1 MGADR
6 PNQVDPITL
15 SVISNR
21 LLAIAEAMGEALVR
35 SAFSPNIKERRD
47 CSTAVFDRHGALVA
61 QAEHIPLHLG
71 SMLGV
76 VEAVLDQYGEEI
88 QPGDAFVANDPYLG
102 GGTHLPDVTVV
113 SPFFCD
119 SGLAGFA
126 ANVAHHADIGARAP
140 GGISGD
146 AGSIEEEGLRIP
158 PTRLATAAGP
168 CEEVLELFASHCRMP
183 EQRRLDLQGQVAAN
197 RLGLAD
203 LSRLFDD
210 YGSQTMHAAMQRL
223 LAATEQRM
231 RCAIG
236 ELPDGSYAAADSVE
250 GVAGEGPIPIAVQ
263 VDVTG
268 DHLHFDFAKSG
279 GPSRGAINVPLNAL
293 FATVYYA
300 LKACLDPGLPSNAGL
315 HRSVEVT
322 VPEVSIL
329 NARAPSA
336 VGART
341 DTCQCVAGCIIA
353 AFSQAR
359 PGRLPAPS
367 NDASTAVV
375 FSGIDP
381 RSGADYVYVEA
392 VAGGAGAGPDRDGMD
407 AVQVHITN
415 TSNLPV
421 EALEHAFPLL
431 VERYELAPDSGG
443 PGEFRGG
450 LGVVRAVRVLEGEAT
465 FSAHGDR
472 HERPARGAA
481 GGAAGGLGAYVIED
495 SSGRRRKLPSK
506 VSGIRLLSGD
516 RVEIRTPGGGGYG
529 RPAEREP
536 DVLGEDIRNGVVSSE
551 QAGQAYGFDPESEG
565 QP

>member
-1 MGADR
+1 
-6 PNQVDPITL
+6 
-15 SVISNR
+15 
-21 LLAIAEAMGEALVR
+21 
-35 SAFSPNIKERRD
+35 
-47 CSTAVFDRHGALVA
+47 
-61 QAEHIPLHLG
+61 
-71 SMLGV
+71 
-76 VEAVLDQYGEEI
+76 
-88 QPGDAFVANDPYLG
+88 
-102 GGTHLPDVTVV
+102 
-113 SPFFCD
+113 
-119 SGLAGFA
+119 
-126 ANVAHHADIGARAP
+126 
-140 GGISGD
+140 
-146 AGSIEEEGLRIP
+146 
-158 PTRLATAAGP
+158 
-168 CEEVLELFASHCRMP
+168 
-183 EQRRLDLQGQVAAN
+183 
-197 RLGLAD
+197 
-203 LSRLFDD
+203 
-210 YGSQTMHAAMQRL
+210 MHTAMQTL

-231 RCAIG
+231 RRAIG
-236 ELPDGSYAAADSVE
+236 ELPDGSYGAADSVE
-250 GVAGEGPIPIAVQ
+250 GVAGEGMIPIAVQ
-263 VDVTG
+263 LGVVG
-268 DHLHFDFAKSG
+268 DRLSMDFARSG
-279 GPSRGAINVPLNAL
+279 APSRGAINVPLNAL
-293 FATVYYA
+293 LATVYYA

-315 HRSVEVT
+315 HRSVAVS

-329 NARAPSA
+329 NAHAPSA

-359 PGRLPAPS
+359 PGCLPAPS

-375 FSGIDP
+375 FSGVDP

-443 PGEFRGG
+443 PGVFRGG
-450 LGVVRAVRVLEGEAT
+450 LGAVRAVRVLEGEAM

-481 GGAAGGLGAYVIED
+481 GGGAGGLGAYVIKD
-495 SSGRRRKLPSK
+495 SSGRHRKLASK
-506 VSGIRLLSGD
+506 VSGVKLLPGD

-536 DVLGEDIRNGVVSSE
+536 GLVRDDIRSGVVSPE
-551 QAGQAYGFDPESEG
+551 QAAQVYEFDPESEG